1 METWVEVNY
10 KPHIPLVLNNTL
22 ISYLIILIISVI
34 YNQSA
39 DMEMD
44 VYPSAFAELGTE
56 QHLSNMDVTSEDGET
71 LAMARELRAT
81 GGTYSLYLLILIYHI
96 LINIKH
102 F

>member
-1 METWVEVNY
+1 M
-10 KPHIPLVLNNTL
+10 
-22 ISYLIILIISVI
+22 SYLIILIISVI

>member
-1 METWVEVNY
+1 METWVEVRY
-10 KPHIPLVLNNTL
+10 KPHIPLMLNNVTL
-22 ISYLIILIISVI
+22 MSYLIILIISVI

-96 LINIKH
+96 IKH